1 MSHAGPTSVPTRLDR
16 VQTSAARPSIASVEW
31 RAGVLRRVAAVH
43 ALWQEGVSDLTAEHV
58 NHFERSGVLPIA
70 FTLMHFVVGEDR
82 NAAKYLGAGAL
93 LWDEQ
98 EWAQRVGLVGEPPM
112 RGTPMADA
120 ERIRLGDVDAWR
132 VYQTAVFARTERALE
147 SLPIGRFAEK
157 AMDRPPADKLKGA
170 FIALLVPEGDFRVSD
185 VCEAYLFQH
194 AVRHLGELE
203 HARALVGLGGLS

>member
-1 MSHAGPTSVPTRLDR
+1 MSRAGPTSAPTRLGR
-16 VQTSAARPSIASVEW
+16 VQTRVARPQASEEW
-31 RAGVLRRVAAVH
+31 RASIIQRIGAAH
-43 ALWQEGVSDLTAEHV
+43 ALWQQGVADLTTAQV
-58 NHFERSGVLPIA
+58 NHFERPGVLPIA

-82 NAAKYLGAGAL
+82 NAARYLGAGAL
-93 LWDEQ
+93 LWEEQ
-98 EWAQRVGLVGEPPM
+98 EWATRVGLVGEAPL

-132 VYQTAVFARTERALE
+132 VYQTAVFARTEKALE

-157 AMDRPPADKLKGA
+157 AMDRPPASALKGA
-170 FIALLVPEGDFRVSD
+170 FIALLVPEGEIRVSD

>member
-1 MSHAGPTSVPTRLDR
+1 MQTSVSR
-16 VQTSAARPSIASVEW
+16 ASSVSEEW
-31 RAGVLRRVAAVH
+31 RASIARRIAAVH
-43 ALWQEGVSDLTAEHV
+43 ALWQQGVSDLTVEHV
-58 NHFERSGVLPIA
+58 NHLERAGVLPNA
-70 FTLMHFVVGEDR
+70 FSHMHLVDGEDR
-82 NAAKYLGAGAL
+82 NAARYLDAGVM

-98 EWAQRVGLVGEPPM
+98 GWAKRVGLVGQPPV

-120 ERIRLGDVDAWR
+120 ELIRLGDMDAWR
-132 VYQTAVFARTERALE
+132 AYQSAVFARTERALAA
-147 SLPIGRFAEK
+147 LPLERFAQK

-170 FIALLVPEGDFRVSD
+170 FIALLVPEGEFHVSD

>member
-1 MSHAGPTSVPTRLDR
+1 MPTSV
-16 VQTSAARPSIASVEW
+16 ARPAVSEDWRASIAS
-31 RAGVLRRVAAVH
+31 RIAAVH
-43 ALWQEGVSDLTAEHV
+43 ALWQEGVADLTVDQV
-58 NHFERSGVLPIA
+58 NHFERAGVLPIA

-82 NAAKYLGAGAL
+82 NVARYLGAAAL
-93 LWDEQ
+93 LWDQ
-98 EWAQRVGLVGEPPM
+98 QGWAKRVGLVGEPPM

-132 VYQTAVFARTERALE
+132 AYQTAVFARTEHALAM
-147 SLPIGRFAEK
+147 LPLDQFARK
-157 AMDRPPADKLKGA
+157 ALDRPPADKLKGA
-170 FIALLVPEGDFRVSD
+170 FIALLVPEGDFHVTD

>member
-1 MSHAGPTSVPTRLDR
+1 MQTSVTRA
-16 VQTSAARPSIASVEW
+16 SSISEEW
-31 RAGVLRRVAAVH
+31 RASIARRIAAVH
-43 ALWQEGVSDLTAEHV
+43 ALWQEGVSDLTLEHV
-58 NHFERSGVLPIA
+58 NHLERAGVLPIA
-70 FTLMHFVVGEDR
+70 FSLMHFVVGEDR
-82 NAAKYLGAGAL
+82 NAARYLDAGVM

-98 EWAQRVGLVGEPPM
+98 GWAKRVGLVGQPPV

-120 ERIRLGDVDAWR
+120 ELIRLGDMDAWR
-132 VYQTAVFARTERALE
+132 AYQSAVFARTERALAT
-147 SLPIGRFAEK
+147 LPLERFAQK

-170 FIALLVPEGDFRVSD
+170 FIALLVPEGEFHVSD

>member
-1 MSHAGPTSVPTRLDR
+1 VSTSL
-16 VQTSAARPSIASVEW
+16 ARPSAVSENW
-31 RAGVLRRVAAVH
+31 RASIAARIAAVH
-43 ALWQEGVSDLTAEHV
+43 ALWQEAVADLTVDQV
-58 NHFERSGVLPIA
+58 NHVERAGVLPIA

-82 NAAKYLGAGAL
+82 NVARYLGADAL
-93 LWDEQ
+93 LWDQ
-98 EWAQRVGLVGEPPM
+98 QGWAKRVGLVGEPPM

-120 ERIRLGDVDAWR
+120 ERIRLGDIEAWR
-132 VYQTAVFARTERALE
+132 EYQSAVFARTERALAT
-147 SLPIGRFAEK
+147 LPLDRFAQK

-170 FIALLVPEGDFRVSD
+170 FIALLVPEGDFHVSD

>member
-1 MSHAGPTSVPTRLDR
+1 VATDTVRTTVSE
-16 VQTSAARPSIASVEW
+16 EW
-31 RAGVLRRVAAVH
+31 RTDIAKRIAAIH
-43 ALWQEGVSDLTAEHV
+43 EMWRQAVSDLTLEHV
-58 NHFERSGVLPIA
+58 NHFERRDVLPIA

-82 NAAKYLGAGAL
+82 NVARYLGLGTL

-98 EWAQRVGLVGEPPM
+98 GWATRVGLVGEPPM

-132 VYQTAVFARTERALE
+132 SYQAEVFARTERALA
-147 SLPIGRFAEK
+147 SLPLARFSEK
-157 AMDRPPADKLKGA
+157 AMDRPPPDKLKGA
-170 FIALLVPEGDFRVSD
+170 FIALLVPEGEIRVCD

>member
-1 MSHAGPTSVPTRLDR
+1 M
-16 VQTSAARPSIASVEW
+16 QTSAARLAAASEEW
-31 RAGVLRRVAAVH
+31 RASIVQRIAAVH
-43 ALWQEGVSDLTAEHV
+43 SLWQQGVSDLTSDQV
-58 NHFERSGVLPIA
+58 NHVERAGVLPIA
-70 FTLMHFVVGEDR
+70 FTLMHLVVGEDR
-82 NAAKYLGAGAL
+82 NAARHLGAGAL

-98 EWAQRVGLVGEPPM
+98 GWARRVQLVGEPPV

-132 VYQTAVFARTERALE
+132 VYQTAVFARTERALA
-147 SLPIGRFAEK
+147 SLPLDRFAAK
-157 AMDRPPADKLKGA
+157 AMDRPPADKLKGS
-170 FIALLVPEGDFRVSD
+170 FLALIVPEGEIRVAD

>member
-1 MSHAGPTSVPTRLDR
+1 M
-16 VQTSAARPSIASVEW
+16 AAA
-31 RAGVLRRVAAVH
+31 H
-43 ALWQEGVSDLTAEHV
+43 ALWQQGVSDLTAEHV
-58 NHFERSGVLPIA
+58 NHFERADVLPIA

-82 NAAKYLGAGAL
+82 NVARYLDADSL
-93 LWDEQ
+93 IWDAQ
-98 EWAQRVGLVGEPPM
+98 GWATRVGLIGEPPV

-120 ERIRLGDVDAWR
+120 ERIRLGDMDAWR
-132 VYQTAVFARTERALE
+132 AYQTAVFARTERALAT
-147 SLPIGRFAEK
+147 LPLGRFAEK

-170 FIALLVPEGDFRVSD
+170 FIALLVPDGEIRVSD